1 MLTKS
6 ETTKLQSFL
15 VKASPD
21 QMNDIA
27 RMFNDAMNMKRAQAT
42 RSFTV
47 GQKVKWS
54 GKNGPMSGTVIKV
67 MKKNVRVKVSATETW
82 NVTATML
89 KAA

>member
-67 MKKNVRVKVSATETW
+67 MKKNVRVKVSTTETW

>member
-6 ETTKLQSFL
+6 EMTKLQTLL

-21 QMNDIA
+21 QMSDIA
-27 RMFNDAMNMKRAQAT
+27 RMFNDTLNMKRAQAT

-54 GKNGPMSGTVIKV
+54 GKNGAMSGTVIKV

>member
-6 ETTKLQSFL
+6 ETTKLQTLL

>member
-6 ETTKLQSFL
+6 EMTKLQTLL

-27 RMFNDAMNMKRAQAT
+27 RMFNDTMNMKRAQAT

-54 GKNGPMSGTVIKV
+54 GKNGAMSGTVIKV

>member
-6 ETTKLQSFL
+6 ETTKLQTLL

-54 GKNGPMSGTVIKV
+54 GKNGAMSGTVIKV

>member
-1 MLTKS
+1 MLTNS
-6 ETTKLQSFL
+6 EITKLQAFL
-15 VKASPD
+15 VKATPD

-27 RMFNDAMNMKRAQAT
+27 RMFNDVLNMKRAQAT

-54 GKNGPMSGTVIKV
+54 GKNGAMSGTVIKV

>member
-1 MLTKS
+1 MMNTS
-6 ETTKLQSFL
+6 EMIAMQNLL
-15 VKASPD
+15 GKASPD
-21 QMNDIA
+21 QMNEIA

-54 GKNGPMSGTVIKV
+54 GKNGAMSGTVIKV
-67 MKKNVRVKVSATETW
+67 MKKNVRVKVSANETW

>member
-54 GKNGPMSGTVIKV
+54 GKNGAMSGTVIKV

>member
-6 ETTKLQSFL
+6 EITKLQTLL

>member
-21 QMNDIA
+21 QMNEIA

-54 GKNGPMSGTVIKV
+54 GKNGAMSGTVIKV

>member
-15 VKASPD
+15 VKASPE

-27 RMFNDAMNMKRAQAT
+27 RMFNDTMNMKRAQAT

-54 GKNGPMSGTVIKV
+54 GKNGSMSGTVIKV

>member
-1 MLTKS
+1 MLTNS
-6 ETTKLQSFL
+6 EITKLQAFL
-15 VKASPD
+15 VKATPD

-27 RMFNDAMNMKRAQAT
+27 RMFNDVMNMKRAQAT

-54 GKNGPMSGTVIKV
+54 GKNGAMSGTVIKV

>member
-6 ETTKLQSFL
+6 EMTKLQTLL

-21 QMNDIA
+21 QMNEIA
-27 RMFNDAMNMKRAQAT
+27 RMFNDTLNMKRAQAT

-54 GKNGPMSGTVIKV
+54 GKNGAMSGTVIKV